1 MACLVE
7 LRKDTRW
14 PTSPGFPVEENQ
26 NKETEQI
33 LNTVFQE
40 NFLEIK
46 NFFWTSTKI
55 KTIEKNIV
63 KNLPPTH
70 LIPILVL
77 STANKYYY

>member
-46 NFFWTSTKI
+46 DFFW
-55 KTIEKNIV
+55 N
-63 KNLPPTH
+63 
-70 LIPILVL
+70 
-77 STANKYYY
+77 